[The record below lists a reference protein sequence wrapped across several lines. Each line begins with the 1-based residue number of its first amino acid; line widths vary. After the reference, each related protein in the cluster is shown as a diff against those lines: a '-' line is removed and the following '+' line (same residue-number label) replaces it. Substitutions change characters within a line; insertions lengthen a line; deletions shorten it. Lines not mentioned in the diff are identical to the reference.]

1 MKGMIKSLVLV
12 IVTSVLFSSC
22 DEQKKE
28 LKSMVETM
36 NSECPL
42 PLGDIGSVNSIMFDG
57 EVVEMKFTSN
67 ESFAPVS
74 SLSNHQQELKEM
86 LGMSFSKESSDKL
99 VEKIIAAGV
108 NFRSVFVGM
117 QTGEKIVLEVTPNDL
132 KTYAEK
138 YSNMT
143 DQQKLIVTMY
153 IGTKVKLP
161 MAIDNMTKLV
171 GLSLTSDALKY
182 KFEVN
187 DAEAGEYIE
196 ATGIL
201 KYGALS
207 NMANSLKGGMI
218 GERNR
223 RFYQALIDCNQG
235 AEYEY
240 HELQTGKKSSFRIST
255 DEIREV
261 LNGKWD
267 NQPTAQEWED
277 LGKAMEEFI
286 ETYDNSYDNDDE
298 EPTYYEELVEPVEE
312 DLSTSKECYET
323 AKQLRSEGQGSKAID
338 LYLRAYRIG
347 ESPHKSWALHQIG
360 CTYYF
365 GLGGV
370 KNNYAEAFKYFEMA
384 SNLGLLPSKYY
395 LGLCYEYGRGV
406 QKDKIKANEY
416 YAKSGYQDPPGYDF

>member
-12 IVTSVLFSSC
+12 ILISVLFASC

-28 LKSMVETM
+28 LKSLVEKM

-86 LGMSFSKESSDKL
+86 LGMSFSKGSNDKL
-99 VEKIIAAGV
+99 VEKIISAGV
-108 NFRSVFVGM
+108 NFRSVFIGM

-161 MAIDNMTKLV
+161 VAIDNTTKLV

-182 KFEVN
+182 KYEVN
-187 DAEAGEYIE
+187 DAETGQNMESAISFMKYI
-196 ATGIL
+196 T
-201 KYGALS
+201 LS
-207 NMANSLKGGMI
+207 QMANSLKGGMM

-223 RFYQALIDCNQG
+223 QFYQALVDCNQG

-240 HELQTGKKSSFRIST
+240 HELQTGKRMSFRIST

-267 NQPTAQEWED
+267 NQPSAKEWEN
-277 LGKAMEEFI
+277 LGNALEEFANAYADDS
-286 ETYDNSYDNDDE
+286 TYVEDVVDSVVVDD
-298 EPTYYEELVEPVEE
+298 YY
-312 DLSTSKECYET
+312 Y
-323 AKQLRSEGQGSKAID
+323 
-338 LYLRAYRIG
+338 
-347 ESPHKSWALHQIG
+347 
-360 CTYYF
+360 
-365 GLGGV
+365 
-370 KNNYAEAFKYFEMA
+370 
-384 SNLGLLPSKYY
+384 
-395 LGLCYEYGRGV
+395 
-406 QKDKIKANEY
+406 
-416 YAKSGYQDPPGYDF
+416 

>member
-1 MKGMIKSLVLV
+1 MKEMSKSLVLV
-12 IVTSVLFSSC
+12 IIVIALFTSC

-28 LKSMVETM
+28 LKNLVEKM

-86 LGMSFSKESSDKL
+86 LGMSFSKGSNDKL

-161 MAIDNMTKLV
+161 VAVDNTTKLV

-187 DAEAGEYIE
+187 DAEAGQNLESSISFMKYI
-196 ATGIL
+196 T
-201 KYGALS
+201 LS
-207 NMANSLKGGMI
+207 QMANSLRGGMM

-223 RFYQALIDCNQG
+223 QFYQALIDCNQG

-240 HELQTGKKSSFRIST
+240 HELQTGKRMSFRISI

-267 NQPTAQEWED
+267 NQPSAKDWEN
-277 LGKAMEEFI
+277 LGNVLEQYA
-286 ETYDNSYDNDDE
+286 DSYDVDSIEVVDS
-298 EPTYYEELVEPVEE
+298 VAE
-312 DLSTSKECYET
+312 DYT
-323 AKQLRSEGQGSKAID
+323 
-338 LYLRAYRIG
+338 
-347 ESPHKSWALHQIG
+347 W
-360 CTYYF
+360 
-365 GLGGV
+365 
-370 KNNYAEAFKYFEMA
+370 
-384 SNLGLLPSKYY
+384 
-395 LGLCYEYGRGV
+395 
-406 QKDKIKANEY
+406 
-416 YAKSGYQDPPGYDF
+416 

>member
-12 IVTSVLFSSC
+12 IMVTVLFTSC
-22 DEQKKE
+22 NEQKKE
-28 LKSMVETM
+28 LKSLVEKM

-67 ESFAPVS
+67 ESFAPIS

-86 LGMSFSKESSDKL
+86 LGMSFSKGSNDKL

-117 QTGEKIVLEVTPNDL
+117 QSGEKIVLEVTPNDL

-161 MAIDNMTKLV
+161 VAIDNMTKLV

-187 DAEAGEYIE
+187 DAETGQNMDSSISFMKYI
-196 ATGIL
+196 T
-201 KYGALS
+201 LS
-207 NMANSLKGGMI
+207 QMANSLKGGMM

-223 RFYQALIDCNQG
+223 QFYQALIDCNQG

-240 HELQTGKKSSFRIST
+240 HELQTGKRMSFRIST

-267 NQPTAQEWED
+267 NQPSAKEWEN
-277 LGKAMEEFI
+277 LGNALEEFANAYADDS
-286 ETYDNSYDNDDE
+286 TYVEDVVDSVVVDD
-298 EPTYYEELVEPVEE
+298 YY
-312 DLSTSKECYET
+312 Y
-323 AKQLRSEGQGSKAID
+323 
-338 LYLRAYRIG
+338 
-347 ESPHKSWALHQIG
+347 
-360 CTYYF
+360 
-365 GLGGV
+365 
-370 KNNYAEAFKYFEMA
+370 
-384 SNLGLLPSKYY
+384 
-395 LGLCYEYGRGV
+395 
-406 QKDKIKANEY
+406 
-416 YAKSGYQDPPGYDF
+416 

>member
-12 IVTSVLFSSC
+12 IMTSVLFASC

-28 LKSMVETM
+28 LKSLVEKM

-86 LGMSFSKESSDKL
+86 LGMSFSKGSNDKL
-99 VEKIIAAGV
+99 VEKIISAGV

-132 KTYAEK
+132 KSYAEK

-161 MAIDNMTKLV
+161 VAIDNTTKLV

-182 KFEVN
+182 KYEVN
-187 DAEAGEYIE
+187 DAETGQNMESAISFMKYI
-196 ATGIL
+196 T
-201 KYGALS
+201 LS
-207 NMANSLKGGMI
+207 QMANSLKGGMM

-223 RFYQALIDCNQG
+223 QFYQALIDCNQG

-240 HELQTGKKSSFRIST
+240 HELQTGKRMSFRIST

-267 NQPTAQEWED
+267 NQPSAKEWE
-277 LGKAMEEFI
+277 
-286 ETYDNSYDNDDE
+286 
-298 EPTYYEELVEPVEE
+298 
-312 DLSTSKECYET
+312 
-323 AKQLRSEGQGSKAID
+323 
-338 LYLRAYRIG
+338 
-347 ESPHKSWALHQIG
+347 
-360 CTYYF
+360 
-365 GLGGV
+365 
-370 KNNYAEAFKYFEMA
+370 
-384 SNLGLLPSKYY
+384 NLGNALEQFANAYADDSTYVEDVVDSVVVDDYY
-395 LGLCYEYGRGV
+395 Y
-406 QKDKIKANEY
+406 
-416 YAKSGYQDPPGYDF
+416 

>member
-1 MKGMIKSLVLV
+1 MKEMSKSLVLV
-12 IVTSVLFSSC
+12 IMVIALFTSC

-28 LKSMVETM
+28 LKNLVEKM

-42 PLGDIGSVNSIMFDG
+42 PLGDVGSVNSIMFDG

-86 LGMSFSKESSDKL
+86 LGMSFSKGSNDKL

-161 MAIDNMTKLV
+161 VAVDNTTKLV

-187 DAEAGEYIE
+187 DAEAGQNLESSISFMKYI
-196 ATGIL
+196 T
-201 KYGALS
+201 LS
-207 NMANSLKGGMI
+207 QMANSLRGGMM

-223 RFYQALIDCNQG
+223 QFYQALIDCNQG

-240 HELQTGKKSSFRIST
+240 HELQTGKKTSFRIST

-267 NQPTAQEWED
+267 NQPSAKDWEN
-277 LGKAMEEFI
+277 LGNVLEQYA
-286 ETYDNSYDNDDE
+286 DSYDVDSIEVVDS
-298 EPTYYEELVEPVEE
+298 VAE
-312 DLSTSKECYET
+312 DYT
-323 AKQLRSEGQGSKAID
+323 
-338 LYLRAYRIG
+338 
-347 ESPHKSWALHQIG
+347 W
-360 CTYYF
+360 
-365 GLGGV
+365 
-370 KNNYAEAFKYFEMA
+370 
-384 SNLGLLPSKYY
+384 
-395 LGLCYEYGRGV
+395 
-406 QKDKIKANEY
+406 
-416 YAKSGYQDPPGYDF
+416 

>member
-12 IVTSVLFSSC
+12 IMTSVLFVSC

-28 LKSMVETM
+28 LKSLVEKM

-86 LGMSFSKESSDKL
+86 LGMSLSKGSSDKL

-108 NFRSVFVGM
+108 NFRTVFVGM
-117 QTGEKIVLEVTPNDL
+117 QSGEKIVLEVTPDEL

-161 MAIDNMTKLV
+161 VSIDNMTKLV

-187 DAEAGEYIE
+187 DAEAGQNLESSISFMKYI
-196 ATGIL
+196 T
-201 KYGALS
+201 LS
-207 NMANSLKGGMI
+207 QMANSLRGGMM

-223 RFYQALIDCNQG
+223 QFYQALIDCNQG

-240 HELQTGKKSSFRIST
+240 HELQTGKRMSFRISI

-267 NQPTAQEWED
+267 NQPSAKDWEN
-277 LGKAMEEFI
+277 LGNVLEQYA
-286 ETYDNSYDNDDE
+286 DSYDVDSIEVVDS
-298 EPTYYEELVEPVEE
+298 VAE
-312 DLSTSKECYET
+312 DYT
-323 AKQLRSEGQGSKAID
+323 
-338 LYLRAYRIG
+338 
-347 ESPHKSWALHQIG
+347 W
-360 CTYYF
+360 
-365 GLGGV
+365 
-370 KNNYAEAFKYFEMA
+370 
-384 SNLGLLPSKYY
+384 
-395 LGLCYEYGRGV
+395 
-406 QKDKIKANEY
+406 
-416 YAKSGYQDPPGYDF
+416 

>member
-12 IVTSVLFSSC
+12 IMTSVLFASC

-28 LKSMVETM
+28 LKSLVEKM

-86 LGMSFSKESSDKL
+86 LGMSFSKGSNDKL
-99 VEKIIAAGV
+99 VEKIISAGV
-108 NFRSVFVGM
+108 NFRSVFIGM

-161 MAIDNMTKLV
+161 VAIDNTTKLV

-182 KFEVN
+182 KYEVN
-187 DAEAGEYIE
+187 DAETGQNMESAISFMKYI
-196 ATGIL
+196 T
-201 KYGALS
+201 LS
-207 NMANSLKGGMI
+207 QMANSLKGGMM

-223 RFYQALIDCNQG
+223 QFYQALVDCNQG

-240 HELQTGKKSSFRIST
+240 HELQTGKRMSFRIST

-267 NQPTAQEWED
+267 NQPSAKEWE
-277 LGKAMEEFI
+277 
-286 ETYDNSYDNDDE
+286 
-298 EPTYYEELVEPVEE
+298 
-312 DLSTSKECYET
+312 
-323 AKQLRSEGQGSKAID
+323 
-338 LYLRAYRIG
+338 
-347 ESPHKSWALHQIG
+347 
-360 CTYYF
+360 
-365 GLGGV
+365 
-370 KNNYAEAFKYFEMA
+370 
-384 SNLGLLPSKYY
+384 NLGNAL
-395 LGLCYEYGRGV
+395 E
-406 QKDKIKANEY
+406 Q
-416 YAKSGYQDPPGYDF
+416 YADSYSEDSIVEAVDFVMDDYN

>member
-1 MKGMIKSLVLV
+1 MKSVLKSLMLV
-12 IVTSVLFSSC
+12 VMASVLFASC

-28 LKSMVETM
+28 LKSLVEKM
-36 NSECPL
+36 NSDCPL

-57 EVVEMKFTSN
+57 DVVEMKFTSN

-74 SLSNHQQELKEM
+74 SMSNHQQELKEM
-86 LGMSFSKESSDKL
+86 LGMSLSKGSSDKL

-117 QTGEKIVLEVTPNDL
+117 QSGEKIVLEVTPDEL

-138 YSNMT
+138 YLNMT

-161 MAIDNMTKLV
+161 VAIDNMTKLV

-182 KFEVN
+182 KYEVN
-187 DAEAGEYIE
+187 DAETGQNMDSAIGFMKYI
-196 ATGIL
+196 T
-201 KYGALS
+201 LS
-207 NMANSLKGGMI
+207 QMANSLKGGMM

-240 HELQTGKKSSFRIST
+240 HELQTGKKASFRIST

-267 NQPTAQEWED
+267 NQPTAQEWEN
-277 LGKAMEEFI
+277 LGNALEQ
-286 ETYDNSYDNDDE
+286 YADSYDVDSIS
-298 EPTYYEELVEPVEE
+298 VEDVV
-312 DLSTSKECYET
+312 DS
-323 AKQLRSEGQGSKAID
+323 
-338 LYLRAYRIG
+338 
-347 ESPHKSWALHQIG
+347 
-360 CTYYF
+360 
-365 GLGGV
+365 V
-370 KNNYAEAFKYFEMA
+370 
-384 SNLGLLPSKYY
+384 
-395 LGLCYEYGRGV
+395 V
-406 QKDKIKANEY
+406 
-416 YAKSGYQDPPGYDF
+416 YDGDW

>member
-1 MKGMIKSLVLV
+1 MKEMIKSLVL
-12 IVTSVLFSSC
+12 IIMVTVLFTSC
-22 DEQKKE
+22 NEQKKE
-28 LKSMVETM
+28 LKSLVEKM

-74 SLSNHQQELKEM
+74 SLSNHQQELKEI
-86 LGMSFSKESSDKL
+86 LGMSFSKGSNDKL

-117 QTGEKIVLEVTPNDL
+117 QSGEKIVLEVTPNDL

-161 MAIDNMTKLV
+161 VAVDNTTKLV

-187 DAEAGEYIE
+187 DAETGQNLESSISFMKYI
-196 ATGIL
+196 T
-201 KYGALS
+201 LS
-207 NMANSLKGGMI
+207 QMANSLKGGMM

-223 RFYQALIDCNQG
+223 QFYRALIDCNQG

-240 HELQTGKKSSFRIST
+240 HELQTGKRVSFRISI

-267 NQPTAQEWED
+267 NQPTAQEWEN
-277 LGKAMEEFI
+277 LGNALDEFANA
-286 ETYDNSYDNDDE
+286 YDGDSLIVVDS
-298 EPTYYEELVEPVEE
+298 VEE
-312 DLSTSKECYET
+312 DYN
-323 AKQLRSEGQGSKAID
+323 
-338 LYLRAYRIG
+338 
-347 ESPHKSWALHQIG
+347 W
-360 CTYYF
+360 
-365 GLGGV
+365 
-370 KNNYAEAFKYFEMA
+370 
-384 SNLGLLPSKYY
+384 
-395 LGLCYEYGRGV
+395 
-406 QKDKIKANEY
+406 
-416 YAKSGYQDPPGYDF
+416 

>member
-1 MKGMIKSLVLV
+1 MKSVLKSLMLV
-12 IVTSVLFSSC
+12 VMASVLFASC

-28 LKSMVETM
+28 LKSLVEKM
-36 NSECPL
+36 NSDCPL

-57 EVVEMKFTSN
+57 DVVEMKFTSN

-74 SLSNHQQELKEM
+74 SMSNHQQELKEM
-86 LGMSFSKESSDKL
+86 LGMSLSKGSSDKL

-117 QTGEKIVLEVTPNDL
+117 QSGEKIVLEVTPDEL

-161 MAIDNMTKLV
+161 VAIDNMTKLV

-182 KFEVN
+182 KYEVN
-187 DAEAGEYIE
+187 DAETGQNMDSAIGFMKYI
-196 ATGIL
+196 T
-201 KYGALS
+201 LS
-207 NMANSLKGGMI
+207 QMANSLKGGMM

-240 HELQTGKKSSFRIST
+240 HELQTGKKAYFRIST

-267 NQPTAQEWED
+267 NQPTAQEWEN
-277 LGKAMEEFI
+277 LGNALEQ
-286 ETYDNSYDNDDE
+286 YADSYDVDSIS
-298 EPTYYEELVEPVEE
+298 VEDVV
-312 DLSTSKECYET
+312 DS
-323 AKQLRSEGQGSKAID
+323 
-338 LYLRAYRIG
+338 
-347 ESPHKSWALHQIG
+347 
-360 CTYYF
+360 
-365 GLGGV
+365 V
-370 KNNYAEAFKYFEMA
+370 
-384 SNLGLLPSKYY
+384 
-395 LGLCYEYGRGV
+395 V
-406 QKDKIKANEY
+406 
-416 YAKSGYQDPPGYDF
+416 YDGDW

>member
-12 IVTSVLFSSC
+12 IMASVLFASC

-28 LKSMVETM
+28 LKSLVEKM

-86 LGMSFSKESSDKL
+86 LGMSFSKGSNDKL

-117 QTGEKIVLEVTPNDL
+117 QTGEKIVLEVTPDDL
-132 KTYAEK
+132 KTYADK

-161 MAIDNMTKLV
+161 IAVDNTTKLV

-187 DAEAGEYIE
+187 DAEAGEYIG
-196 ATGIL
+196 AIGLL
-201 KYGALS
+201 KYGALT
-207 NMANSLKGGMI
+207 NMANSLKGGMM

-223 RFYQALIDCNQG
+223 QFYQALIDCNQG

-240 HELQTGKKSSFRIST
+240 HELQTGKKASFRIST

-267 NQPTAQEWED
+267 NQPTAQEWEN
-277 LGKAMEEFI
+277 LGNALDEFANAYADDS
-286 ETYDNSYDNDDE
+286 TY
-298 EPTYYEELVEPVEE
+298 VEVVDSVEE
-312 DLSTSKECYET
+312 D
-323 AKQLRSEGQGSKAID
+323 
-338 LYLRAYRIG
+338 
-347 ESPHKSWALHQIG
+347 
-360 CTYYF
+360 
-365 GLGGV
+365 
-370 KNNYAEAFKYFEMA
+370 YAW
-384 SNLGLLPSKYY
+384 
-395 LGLCYEYGRGV
+395 
-406 QKDKIKANEY
+406 
-416 YAKSGYQDPPGYDF
+416 

>member
-12 IVTSVLFSSC
+12 IMTSVLFASC

-28 LKSMVETM
+28 LKSLVEKM

-86 LGMSFSKESSDKL
+86 LGMSFSKGSNDKL
-99 VEKIIAAGV
+99 VEKIISAGV

-161 MAIDNMTKLV
+161 VAIDNTTKLV

-182 KFEVN
+182 KYEVN
-187 DAEAGEYIE
+187 DAETGQNMESAISFMKYI
-196 ATGIL
+196 T
-201 KYGALS
+201 LS
-207 NMANSLKGGMI
+207 QMANSLKGGMM

-223 RFYQALIDCNQG
+223 QFYQALIDCNQG

-240 HELQTGKKSSFRIST
+240 HELQTGKRMSFRIST

-267 NQPTAQEWED
+267 NQPSAKEWEN
-277 LGKAMEEFI
+277 LGNALEEFANAYADDS
-286 ETYDNSYDNDDE
+286 TYVEDVVDSVVVDD
-298 EPTYYEELVEPVEE
+298 YY
-312 DLSTSKECYET
+312 Y
-323 AKQLRSEGQGSKAID
+323 
-338 LYLRAYRIG
+338 
-347 ESPHKSWALHQIG
+347 
-360 CTYYF
+360 
-365 GLGGV
+365 
-370 KNNYAEAFKYFEMA
+370 
-384 SNLGLLPSKYY
+384 
-395 LGLCYEYGRGV
+395 
-406 QKDKIKANEY
+406 
-416 YAKSGYQDPPGYDF
+416 

>member
-1 MKGMIKSLVLV
+1 MKGMIKSLML
-12 IVTSVLFSSC
+12 ILMASIMFTSC

-28 LKSMVETM
+28 LKSLVEKM

-67 ESFAPVS
+67 ESFASVS

-86 LGMSFSKESSDKL
+86 LGMSFTKGSSDKL

-117 QTGEKIVLEVTPNDL
+117 QSGEKLVLEVTPDDL

-161 MAIDNMTKLV
+161 VAIDNMTKLV

-187 DAEAGEYIE
+187 DAETGQDMESAISFMKYI
-196 ATGIL
+196 T
-201 KYGALS
+201 LS
-207 NMANSLKGGMI
+207 QMANSLKGGMM
-218 GERNR
+218 GDRNR

-240 HELQTGKKSSFRIST
+240 HELQTGKKASFRIST

-267 NQPTAQEWED
+267 NQPTAQEWE
-277 LGKAMEEFI
+277 
-286 ETYDNSYDNDDE
+286 
-298 EPTYYEELVEPVEE
+298 
-312 DLSTSKECYET
+312 
-323 AKQLRSEGQGSKAID
+323 
-338 LYLRAYRIG
+338 
-347 ESPHKSWALHQIG
+347 
-360 CTYYF
+360 
-365 GLGGV
+365 
-370 KNNYAEAFKYFEMA
+370 
-384 SNLGLLPSKYY
+384 NLGNTLDEFEQS
-395 LGLCYEYGRGV
+395 YGG
-406 QKDKIKANEY
+406 DTLA
-416 YAKSGYQDPPGYDF
+416 YDGDVDYIFYDEN

>member
-1 MKGMIKSLVLV
+1 
-12 IVTSVLFSSC
+12 LFASC

-28 LKSMVETM
+28 LKSLVEKM
-36 NSECPL
+36 NSDCPL

-57 EVVEMKFTSN
+57 DVVEMKFTSN

-74 SLSNHQQELKEM
+74 SMSNHQQELKEM
-86 LGMSFSKESSDKL
+86 LGMSLSKGSSDKL

-117 QTGEKIVLEVTPNDL
+117 QSGEKLVLEVTPDDL

-161 MAIDNMTKLV
+161 VAIDNMTKLV

-187 DAEAGEYIE
+187 DAETGQDMESAISFMKYI
-196 ATGIL
+196 T
-201 KYGALS
+201 LS
-207 NMANSLKGGMI
+207 QMANSLKGGMM
-218 GERNR
+218 GDRNR

-240 HELQTGKKSSFRIST
+240 HELQTGKRMSFRISI

-267 NQPTAQEWED
+267 NQPTAQEWEN
-277 LGKAMEEFI
+277 LGNALEEFANA
-286 ETYDNSYDNDDE
+286 YDGDSLIVVDS
-298 EPTYYEELVEPVEE
+298 VEE
-312 DLSTSKECYET
+312 DYN
-323 AKQLRSEGQGSKAID
+323 
-338 LYLRAYRIG
+338 
-347 ESPHKSWALHQIG
+347 W
-360 CTYYF
+360 
-365 GLGGV
+365 
-370 KNNYAEAFKYFEMA
+370 
-384 SNLGLLPSKYY
+384 
-395 LGLCYEYGRGV
+395 
-406 QKDKIKANEY
+406 
-416 YAKSGYQDPPGYDF
+416 

>member
-12 IVTSVLFSSC
+12 IMTPVLFVSC

-28 LKSMVETM
+28 LKNLVEKM

-67 ESFAPVS
+67 ESFAPIS

-86 LGMSFSKESSDKL
+86 LGMSFSKESNDKL

-108 NFRSVFVGM
+108 TFRSVFVGM
-117 QTGEKIVLEVTPNDL
+117 QTGEKIELEVTPNEL

-161 MAIDNMTKLV
+161 VAIDNTTKLV

-182 KFEVN
+182 KYEVN
-187 DAEAGEYIE
+187 DAETGQNMESAISFMKYI
-196 ATGIL
+196 T
-201 KYGALS
+201 LS
-207 NMANSLKGGMI
+207 QMANSLKGGMM

-223 RFYQALIDCNQG
+223 QFYQALIDCNQG

-240 HELQTGKKSSFRIST
+240 HELQTGKRMSFRIST

-267 NQPTAQEWED
+267 NQPSAKEWEN
-277 LGKAMEEFI
+277 LGNALEEFANAYADDS
-286 ETYDNSYDNDDE
+286 TYVEDVVDSVVVDD
-298 EPTYYEELVEPVEE
+298 YY
-312 DLSTSKECYET
+312 Y
-323 AKQLRSEGQGSKAID
+323 
-338 LYLRAYRIG
+338 
-347 ESPHKSWALHQIG
+347 
-360 CTYYF
+360 
-365 GLGGV
+365 
-370 KNNYAEAFKYFEMA
+370 
-384 SNLGLLPSKYY
+384 
-395 LGLCYEYGRGV
+395 
-406 QKDKIKANEY
+406 
-416 YAKSGYQDPPGYDF
+416 

>member
-12 IVTSVLFSSC
+12 IMVTVLFASC
-22 DEQKKE
+22 NEQKKE
-28 LKSMVETM
+28 LKSLVEKM

-67 ESFAPVS
+67 ESFAPIS

-86 LGMSFSKESSDKL
+86 LGMSFSKGSNDKL

-161 MAIDNMTKLV
+161 VTVDNTTKLV

-187 DAEAGEYIE
+187 DAETGQNMESTISFMKYI
-196 ATGIL
+196 T
-201 KYGALS
+201 LS
-207 NMANSLKGGMI
+207 QMANSLKGGMM

-223 RFYQALIDCNQG
+223 QFYKALMDCNQG

-240 HELQTGKKSSFRIST
+240 HELQTGKRASFRIST

-267 NQPTAQEWED
+267 NQPSAQEWE
-277 LGKAMEEFI
+277 
-286 ETYDNSYDNDDE
+286 
-298 EPTYYEELVEPVEE
+298 
-312 DLSTSKECYET
+312 
-323 AKQLRSEGQGSKAID
+323 
-338 LYLRAYRIG
+338 
-347 ESPHKSWALHQIG
+347 
-360 CTYYF
+360 
-365 GLGGV
+365 
-370 KNNYAEAFKYFEMA
+370 
-384 SNLGLLPSKYY
+384 NLGNVLEQYADS
-395 LGLCYEYGRGV
+395 YGV
-406 QKDKIKANEY
+406 DSIEVVDSVAEDY
-416 YAKSGYQDPPGYDF
+416 TW

>member
-12 IVTSVLFSSC
+12 IMVTVLFTSC
-22 DEQKKE
+22 NEQKKE
-28 LKSMVETM
+28 LKSLVEKM

-86 LGMSFSKESSDKL
+86 LGMSFSKGSNDKL

-161 MAIDNMTKLV
+161 VAIDNTTKLV

-182 KFEVN
+182 KYEVN
-187 DAEAGEYIE
+187 DAETGQNMESAISFMKYI
-196 ATGIL
+196 T
-201 KYGALS
+201 LS
-207 NMANSLKGGMI
+207 QMANSLKGGMM

-223 RFYQALIDCNQG
+223 QFYQALIDCNQG

-240 HELQTGKKSSFRIST
+240 HELQTGKRMSFRIST

-267 NQPTAQEWED
+267 NQPSAKEWEN
-277 LGKAMEEFI
+277 LGNALEEFANAYADDS
-286 ETYDNSYDNDDE
+286 TYVEDVVDSVVVDD
-298 EPTYYEELVEPVEE
+298 YY
-312 DLSTSKECYET
+312 Y
-323 AKQLRSEGQGSKAID
+323 
-338 LYLRAYRIG
+338 
-347 ESPHKSWALHQIG
+347 
-360 CTYYF
+360 
-365 GLGGV
+365 
-370 KNNYAEAFKYFEMA
+370 
-384 SNLGLLPSKYY
+384 
-395 LGLCYEYGRGV
+395 
-406 QKDKIKANEY
+406 
-416 YAKSGYQDPPGYDF
+416 

>member
-1 MKGMIKSLVLV
+1 MKEMIKSLMLV
-12 IVTSVLFSSC
+12 IMASVLFASC

-28 LKSMVETM
+28 LKNLVEKM

-86 LGMSFSKESSDKL
+86 LGMSFSKGSSDKL

-117 QTGEKIVLEVTPNDL
+117 QSGEKLVLEVTPNDL
-132 KTYAEK
+132 KTYSEK

-161 MAIDNMTKLV
+161 VAIDNMTKLV

-187 DAEAGEYIE
+187 DAETGQNMNSTISFFKYI
-196 ATGIL
+196 T
-201 KYGALS
+201 LS
-207 NMANSLKGGMI
+207 QIANSLKGGMI

-223 RFYQALIDCNQG
+223 QFYQALIDCNQG
-235 AEYEY
+235 TEYEY
-240 HELQTGKKSSFRIST
+240 HELQTGKKASFRIST
-255 DEIREV
+255 DELRDV

-267 NQPTAQEWED
+267 NQPTVQEWE
-277 LGKAMEEFI
+277 
-286 ETYDNSYDNDDE
+286 
-298 EPTYYEELVEPVEE
+298 
-312 DLSTSKECYET
+312 
-323 AKQLRSEGQGSKAID
+323 
-338 LYLRAYRIG
+338 
-347 ESPHKSWALHQIG
+347 
-360 CTYYF
+360 
-365 GLGGV
+365 
-370 KNNYAEAFKYFEMA
+370 
-384 SNLGLLPSKYY
+384 NLGNTLDEFEQS
-395 LGLCYEYGRGV
+395 YGG
-406 QKDKIKANEY
+406 DTLA
-416 YAKSGYQDPPGYDF
+416 YDGDVDYIFYDEN

>member
-12 IVTSVLFSSC
+12 IMTSVLFASC

-28 LKSMVETM
+28 LKSLVEKM

-86 LGMSFSKESSDKL
+86 LGMSFSKGSNDKL
-99 VEKIIAAGV
+99 VEKIISAGV
-108 NFRSVFVGM
+108 NFRSVFIGM

-161 MAIDNMTKLV
+161 VAIDNTTKLV

-182 KFEVN
+182 KYEVN
-187 DAEAGEYIE
+187 DAETGQNMESAISFMKYI
-196 ATGIL
+196 T
-201 KYGALS
+201 LS
-207 NMANSLKGGMI
+207 QMANSLKGGMM

-223 RFYQALIDCNQG
+223 QFYQALVDCNQG

-240 HELQTGKKSSFRIST
+240 HELQTGKRMSFRIST

-261 LNGKWD
+261 LNGKWE
-267 NQPTAQEWED
+267 NQPSAKEWEN
-277 LGKAMEEFI
+277 LGNALEEFANAYADDS
-286 ETYDNSYDNDDE
+286 TYVEDVVDSVVVDD
-298 EPTYYEELVEPVEE
+298 YY
-312 DLSTSKECYET
+312 Y
-323 AKQLRSEGQGSKAID
+323 
-338 LYLRAYRIG
+338 
-347 ESPHKSWALHQIG
+347 
-360 CTYYF
+360 
-365 GLGGV
+365 
-370 KNNYAEAFKYFEMA
+370 
-384 SNLGLLPSKYY
+384 
-395 LGLCYEYGRGV
+395 
-406 QKDKIKANEY
+406 
-416 YAKSGYQDPPGYDF
+416 

>member
-1 MKGMIKSLVLV
+1 MKSVLKSLMLV
-12 IVTSVLFSSC
+12 IMTSVLFASC

-28 LKSMVETM
+28 LKSLVEKM
-36 NSECPL
+36 NSDCPL

-67 ESFAPVS
+67 ESFAPIS

-86 LGMSFSKESSDKL
+86 LGMSFSKGSNDKL

-117 QTGEKIVLEVTPNDL
+117 QSGEKIVLEVTPNDL

-161 MAIDNMTKLV
+161 VAIDNMTKLV

-187 DAEAGEYIE
+187 DAETGQNMDSSISFMKYI
-196 ATGIL
+196 T
-201 KYGALS
+201 LS
-207 NMANSLKGGMI
+207 QMANSLKGGMM

-223 RFYQALIDCNQG
+223 QFYQALIDCNQG

-240 HELQTGKKSSFRIST
+240 HELQTGKRMSFRIST

-267 NQPTAQEWED
+267 NQPSAKEWENFGNA
-277 LGKAMEEFI
+277 L
-286 ETYDNSYDNDDE
+286 
-298 EPTYYEELVEPVEE
+298 EELANAYDDDSTYVEE
-312 DLSTSKECYET
+312 DVVDSVVVD
-323 AKQLRSEGQGSKAID
+323 G
-338 LYLRAYRIG
+338 
-347 ESPHKSWALHQIG
+347 
-360 CTYYF
+360 YY
-365 GLGGV
+365 
-370 KNNYAEAFKYFEMA
+370 Y
-384 SNLGLLPSKYY
+384 
-395 LGLCYEYGRGV
+395 
-406 QKDKIKANEY
+406 
-416 YAKSGYQDPPGYDF
+416 

>member
-12 IVTSVLFSSC
+12 IMTSVLFASC

-28 LKSMVETM
+28 LKSLVEKM

-86 LGMSFSKESSDKL
+86 LGMSFSKGSNDKL
-99 VEKIIAAGV
+99 VEKIISAGV
-108 NFRSVFVGM
+108 NFRSVFIGM

-161 MAIDNMTKLV
+161 VAIDNTTKLV

-182 KFEVN
+182 KYEVN
-187 DAEAGEYIE
+187 DAETGQNMESAISFMKYI
-196 ATGIL
+196 T
-201 KYGALS
+201 LS
-207 NMANSLKGGMI
+207 QMANSLKGGMM

-223 RFYQALIDCNQG
+223 QFYQALIDCNQG

-240 HELQTGKKSSFRIST
+240 HELQTGKRMSFRIST

-267 NQPTAQEWED
+267 NQPSAKEWEN
-277 LGKAMEEFI
+277 LGNALEEFANAYADDS
-286 ETYDNSYDNDDE
+286 TYVEDVVDSVVVDD
-298 EPTYYEELVEPVEE
+298 YY
-312 DLSTSKECYET
+312 Y
-323 AKQLRSEGQGSKAID
+323 
-338 LYLRAYRIG
+338 
-347 ESPHKSWALHQIG
+347 
-360 CTYYF
+360 
-365 GLGGV
+365 
-370 KNNYAEAFKYFEMA
+370 
-384 SNLGLLPSKYY
+384 
-395 LGLCYEYGRGV
+395 
-406 QKDKIKANEY
+406 
-416 YAKSGYQDPPGYDF
+416 

>member
-12 IVTSVLFSSC
+12 IMTSVLFVSC

-28 LKSMVETM
+28 LKSLVEKM

-74 SLSNHQQELKEM
+74 SMSNHQQELKEM
-86 LGMSFSKESSDKL
+86 LGMSFSKGSNDKL

-117 QTGEKIVLEVTPNDL
+117 QTGEKIVLEVTPNEL

-161 MAIDNMTKLV
+161 VAIDNTTKLV

-182 KFEVN
+182 KYEVN
-187 DAEAGEYIE
+187 DAETGQNMESAISFMKYI
-196 ATGIL
+196 T
-201 KYGALS
+201 LS
-207 NMANSLKGGMI
+207 QMANSLKGGMM

-223 RFYQALIDCNQG
+223 QFYQALIDCNQG

-240 HELQTGKKSSFRIST
+240 HELQTGKRMSFRIST

-267 NQPTAQEWED
+267 NQPSAKEWE
-277 LGKAMEEFI
+277 
-286 ETYDNSYDNDDE
+286 
-298 EPTYYEELVEPVEE
+298 
-312 DLSTSKECYET
+312 
-323 AKQLRSEGQGSKAID
+323 
-338 LYLRAYRIG
+338 
-347 ESPHKSWALHQIG
+347 
-360 CTYYF
+360 
-365 GLGGV
+365 
-370 KNNYAEAFKYFEMA
+370 
-384 SNLGLLPSKYY
+384 NLGNALEKFANAYADDSTYVEDVVDSVVVDDYY
-395 LGLCYEYGRGV
+395 Y
-406 QKDKIKANEY
+406 
-416 YAKSGYQDPPGYDF
+416 

>member
-1 MKGMIKSLVLV
+1 MKSVLKSLMLV
-12 IVTSVLFSSC
+12 IMTSVLFASC

-28 LKSMVETM
+28 LKSLVEKM
-36 NSECPL
+36 NSDCPL

-57 EVVEMKFTSN
+57 DVVEMKFTSN

-86 LGMSFSKESSDKL
+86 LGMSLSKGSSDKL

-108 NFRSVFVGM
+108 NFRTVFVGM
-117 QTGEKIVLEVTPNDL
+117 QSGEKIVLEVTPDEL

-161 MAIDNMTKLV
+161 VSIDNMTKLV

-187 DAEAGEYIE
+187 DAEAGQNLESSISFMKYI
-196 ATGIL
+196 T
-201 KYGALS
+201 LS
-207 NMANSLKGGMI
+207 QMANSLRGGMM

-223 RFYQALIDCNQG
+223 QFYQALIDCNQG

-240 HELQTGKKSSFRIST
+240 HELQTGKRMSFRISI

-267 NQPTAQEWED
+267 NQPSAKDWEN
-277 LGKAMEEFI
+277 LGNVLEQYA
-286 ETYDNSYDNDDE
+286 DSYDVDSIEVVDS
-298 EPTYYEELVEPVEE
+298 VAE
-312 DLSTSKECYET
+312 DYT
-323 AKQLRSEGQGSKAID
+323 
-338 LYLRAYRIG
+338 
-347 ESPHKSWALHQIG
+347 W
-360 CTYYF
+360 
-365 GLGGV
+365 
-370 KNNYAEAFKYFEMA
+370 
-384 SNLGLLPSKYY
+384 
-395 LGLCYEYGRGV
+395 
-406 QKDKIKANEY
+406 
-416 YAKSGYQDPPGYDF
+416 

>member
-1 MKGMIKSLVLV
+1 MIKSLVLV
-12 IVTSVLFSSC
+12 IMVTVLFASC

-28 LKSMVETM
+28 LKSLVEKM

-57 EVVEMKFTSN
+57 EVVELKFTSN

-86 LGMSFSKESSDKL
+86 LGMSFSKGSNDKL
-99 VEKIIAAGV
+99 VEKIISAGV
-108 NFRSVFVGM
+108 IFRSVFVGM

-161 MAIDNMTKLV
+161 VAIDNTTKLV

-182 KFEVN
+182 KYEVN
-187 DAEAGEYIE
+187 DAETGQNMESAISFMKYI
-196 ATGIL
+196 T
-201 KYGALS
+201 LS
-207 NMANSLKGGMI
+207 QMANSLKGGMM

-223 RFYQALIDCNQG
+223 QFYQALIDCNQG

-240 HELQTGKKSSFRIST
+240 HELQTGKRMSFRIST

-267 NQPTAQEWED
+267 NQPSAKEWEN
-277 LGKAMEEFI
+277 LGNALEEFANAYADDS
-286 ETYDNSYDNDDE
+286 TYVEDVVDSVVVDD
-298 EPTYYEELVEPVEE
+298 YY
-312 DLSTSKECYET
+312 Y
-323 AKQLRSEGQGSKAID
+323 
-338 LYLRAYRIG
+338 
-347 ESPHKSWALHQIG
+347 
-360 CTYYF
+360 
-365 GLGGV
+365 
-370 KNNYAEAFKYFEMA
+370 
-384 SNLGLLPSKYY
+384 
-395 LGLCYEYGRGV
+395 
-406 QKDKIKANEY
+406 
-416 YAKSGYQDPPGYDF
+416 

>member
-1 MKGMIKSLVLV
+1 MKSVLKSLMLV
-12 IVTSVLFSSC
+12 IMTSVLFASC

-28 LKSMVETM
+28 LKSLVEKM

-67 ESFAPVS
+67 ESFAPIS

-86 LGMSFSKESSDKL
+86 LGMSFSKGSNDKL

-117 QTGEKIVLEVTPNDL
+117 QSGEKIVLEVTPNDL

-161 MAIDNMTKLV
+161 VAIDNMTKLV

-187 DAEAGEYIE
+187 DAETGQNMDSSISFMKYI
-196 ATGIL
+196 T
-201 KYGALS
+201 LS
-207 NMANSLKGGMI
+207 QMANSLKGGMM

-223 RFYQALIDCNQG
+223 QFYQALIDCNQG

-240 HELQTGKKSSFRIST
+240 HELQTGKRMSFRIST

-267 NQPTAQEWED
+267 NQPSAKEWENFGNA
-277 LGKAMEEFI
+277 L
-286 ETYDNSYDNDDE
+286 
-298 EPTYYEELVEPVEE
+298 EELANAYDDDSTYVEE
-312 DLSTSKECYET
+312 DVVDSVVVD
-323 AKQLRSEGQGSKAID
+323 G
-338 LYLRAYRIG
+338 
-347 ESPHKSWALHQIG
+347 
-360 CTYYF
+360 YY
-365 GLGGV
+365 
-370 KNNYAEAFKYFEMA
+370 Y
-384 SNLGLLPSKYY
+384 
-395 LGLCYEYGRGV
+395 
-406 QKDKIKANEY
+406 
-416 YAKSGYQDPPGYDF
+416 

>member
-12 IVTSVLFSSC
+12 IMTSVLFASC

-28 LKSMVETM
+28 LKSLVEKM

-86 LGMSFSKESSDKL
+86 LGMSFSKGSNDKL
-99 VEKIIAAGV
+99 VEKIISAGV

-161 MAIDNMTKLV
+161 VAIDNTTKLV

-182 KFEVN
+182 KYEVN
-187 DAEAGEYIE
+187 DAETGQNMESAISFMKYI
-196 ATGIL
+196 T
-201 KYGALS
+201 LS
-207 NMANSLKGGMI
+207 QMANSLKGGMM

-223 RFYQALIDCNQG
+223 QFYQALVDCNQG

-240 HELQTGKKSSFRIST
+240 HELQTGKRMSFRIST

-261 LNGKWD
+261 LNGKWE
-267 NQPTAQEWED
+267 NQPSAKEWEN
-277 LGKAMEEFI
+277 LGNALEEFANAYADDS
-286 ETYDNSYDNDDE
+286 TYVEDVVDSVVVDD
-298 EPTYYEELVEPVEE
+298 YY
-312 DLSTSKECYET
+312 Y
-323 AKQLRSEGQGSKAID
+323 
-338 LYLRAYRIG
+338 
-347 ESPHKSWALHQIG
+347 
-360 CTYYF
+360 
-365 GLGGV
+365 
-370 KNNYAEAFKYFEMA
+370 
-384 SNLGLLPSKYY
+384 
-395 LGLCYEYGRGV
+395 
-406 QKDKIKANEY
+406 
-416 YAKSGYQDPPGYDF
+416 

>member
-1 MKGMIKSLVLV
+1 MKGMIKSLML
-12 IVTSVLFSSC
+12 ILMASIMFTSC

-28 LKSMVETM
+28 LKSLVEKM

-67 ESFAPVS
+67 ESFASVS

-86 LGMSFSKESSDKL
+86 LGMSFTKGSSDKL

-117 QTGEKIVLEVTPNDL
+117 QSGEKLVLEVTPDDL

-161 MAIDNMTKLV
+161 VAIDNMTKLV

-187 DAEAGEYIE
+187 DAETGQNMESAISFMKYI
-196 ATGIL
+196 T
-201 KYGALS
+201 LS
-207 NMANSLKGGMI
+207 QMANSLKGGMM
-218 GERNR
+218 GDRNR

-240 HELQTGKKSSFRIST
+240 HELQTGKKASFRIST

-267 NQPTAQEWED
+267 NQPTAQEWE
-277 LGKAMEEFI
+277 
-286 ETYDNSYDNDDE
+286 
-298 EPTYYEELVEPVEE
+298 
-312 DLSTSKECYET
+312 
-323 AKQLRSEGQGSKAID
+323 
-338 LYLRAYRIG
+338 
-347 ESPHKSWALHQIG
+347 
-360 CTYYF
+360 
-365 GLGGV
+365 
-370 KNNYAEAFKYFEMA
+370 
-384 SNLGLLPSKYY
+384 NLGNTLDEFEQS
-395 LGLCYEYGRGV
+395 YGG
-406 QKDKIKANEY
+406 DTLA
-416 YAKSGYQDPPGYDF
+416 YDGDVDYIFYDEN

>member
-1 MKGMIKSLVLV
+1 MKEMSKSLVLV
-12 IVTSVLFSSC
+12 IMVIALFTSC

-28 LKSMVETM
+28 LKNLVEKM

-42 PLGDIGSVNSIMFDG
+42 PLGDVGSVNSIMFDG

-86 LGMSFSKESSDKL
+86 LGMSFSKGSNDKL

-161 MAIDNMTKLV
+161 VAVDNTTKLV

-187 DAEAGEYIE
+187 DAEAGQNLESSISFMKYI
-196 ATGIL
+196 T
-201 KYGALS
+201 LS
-207 NMANSLKGGMI
+207 QMANSLRGGMM

-223 RFYQALIDCNQG
+223 QFYQALIDCNQG

-240 HELQTGKKSSFRIST
+240 HELQTGKRMSFRISI

-267 NQPTAQEWED
+267 NQPSAKDWEN
-277 LGKAMEEFI
+277 LGNVLEQYA
-286 ETYDNSYDNDDE
+286 DSYDVDSIEVVDS
-298 EPTYYEELVEPVEE
+298 VAE
-312 DLSTSKECYET
+312 DYT
-323 AKQLRSEGQGSKAID
+323 
-338 LYLRAYRIG
+338 
-347 ESPHKSWALHQIG
+347 W
-360 CTYYF
+360 
-365 GLGGV
+365 
-370 KNNYAEAFKYFEMA
+370 
-384 SNLGLLPSKYY
+384 
-395 LGLCYEYGRGV
+395 
-406 QKDKIKANEY
+406 
-416 YAKSGYQDPPGYDF
+416 

>member
-12 IVTSVLFSSC
+12 IMTSVLFVSC

-28 LKSMVETM
+28 LKSLVEKM

-74 SLSNHQQELKEM
+74 SMSNHQQELKEM
-86 LGMSFSKESSDKL
+86 LGMSFSKGSNDKL

-108 NFRSVFVGM
+108 NFRSIFVGM
-117 QTGEKIVLEVTPNDL
+117 QTGEKIELEVTPNEL

-161 MAIDNMTKLV
+161 VAIDNTTKLV

-182 KFEVN
+182 KYEVN
-187 DAEAGEYIE
+187 DAETGQNMESAISFMKYI
-196 ATGIL
+196 T
-201 KYGALS
+201 LS
-207 NMANSLKGGMI
+207 QMANSLKGGMM

-223 RFYQALIDCNQG
+223 QFYQALIDCNQG

-240 HELQTGKKSSFRIST
+240 HELQTGKRMSFRIST

-267 NQPTAQEWED
+267 NQPSAKEWEN
-277 LGKAMEEFI
+277 LGNALEEFANAYADDS
-286 ETYDNSYDNDDE
+286 TYVEDVVDSVVVDD
-298 EPTYYEELVEPVEE
+298 YY
-312 DLSTSKECYET
+312 Y
-323 AKQLRSEGQGSKAID
+323 
-338 LYLRAYRIG
+338 
-347 ESPHKSWALHQIG
+347 
-360 CTYYF
+360 
-365 GLGGV
+365 
-370 KNNYAEAFKYFEMA
+370 
-384 SNLGLLPSKYY
+384 
-395 LGLCYEYGRGV
+395 
-406 QKDKIKANEY
+406 
-416 YAKSGYQDPPGYDF
+416 